1 VILEKK
7 ELNIKYLGAFEEGYF
22 VKYLKIPSEY
32 VEGFKYY
39 AVENK
44 KFIVILESKN
54 KVTTEFLLGEL
65 AIKYK
70 EIMACENK

>member
-1 VILEKK
+1 
-7 ELNIKYLGAFEEGYF
+7 

>member
-1 VILEKK
+1 
-7 ELNIKYLGAFEEGYF
+7 
-22 VKYLKIPSEY
+22 
-32 VEGFKYY
+32 
-39 AVENK
+39 
-44 KFIVILESKN
+44 VILESKN

>member
-1 VILEKK
+1 LINNKRKNNDKKKIVLEKR
-7 ELNIKYLGAFEEGYF
+7 IKYKIFGELFEEDYF

-44 KFIVILESKN
+44 KFIVILESK
-54 KVTTEFLLGEL
+54 K
-65 AIKYK
+65 K
-70 EIMACENK
+70 